1 MAQVS
6 ARATPSKMKLL
17 RTLFLYAA
25 LAGCLTTAA
34 LAQITAF
41 SYQGRLT
48 DGGAPANGL
57 YDFTLS
63 AHDALTSGNLV
74 GSALIFADVPVTN
87 GVFVLYPDFGAGALT
102 GQPRWLEV
110 GVRIGASTGAY
121 TPLNPRQPIL
131 ATPLANVANTVL
143 SLPAGVVGGAQ
154 LAPGSITAD
163 KLAPS
168 ITTLGLAPSG
178 ALLTSFDENATHLT
192 SNGYVKIPGLSTTVG
207 GWNVIP
213 ERNAQTNLSTGYSM
227 YGPASLWT
235 GTELFVYSISDY
247 SGPAGNRFNPATGL
261 WNPVPTNG
269 QPSFNN
275 NGTASLLQGGSDVF
289 VFGRVDPLMNPNSIG
304 GIFNLTSGG
313 WRNIP
318 TNGLPSIANN
328 GPRCFWTGSEV
339 LAIGDSD
346 SGQFYG
352 ALFSPLTNGWR
363 LIDTN
368 GNPQVRME
376 TSTVLIAGWTGTEL
390 FLYGNSRANPGEM
403 AGGLYHPA
411 NGTWRPASINNGPQ
425 LGDGSGRTGVWTGTE
440 WITYAYD
447 GEMAWQARLFAY
459 NPQMDAWRP
468 CSTVG
473 APWSDMSYGF
483 GSLFWTGTEVAEVIS
498 RGSDGTGSGGAT
510 VCLYQPATDSWRSF
524 ESLTPS
530 LASSMTV
537 PRLHWTG
544 SEGVGYLTES
554 SGGAAPSTVRPYRFT
569 PPRALFLYQKP

>member
-63 AHDALTSGNLV
+63 AHDALTSGNLA

-87 GVFVLYPDFGAGALT
+87 GVFVLYPDFGAGVLT

-235 GTELFVYSISDY
+235 GTELFVYKISEN
-247 SGPAGNRFNPATGL
+247 SLIPSAGNRFNPATGL

-376 TSTVLIAGWTGTEL
+376 TYTPLIAGWTGTEL
-390 FLYGNSRANPGEM
+390 FLYGNRRANPGAM

-411 NGTWRPASINNGPQ
+411 NGTWRPASTNNGPQ

-440 WITYAYD
+440 WITYES
-447 GEMAWQARLFAY
+447 GTGPWRFFAY

-483 GSLFWTGTEVAEVIS
+483 GSLFWTGTEVAGVIS
-498 RGSDGTGSGGAT
+498 RGSGGTGSGGAT
-510 VCLYQPATDSWRSF
+510 VSLYQPATDSWRSF

-530 LASSMTV
+530 LVSTMA

>member
-1 MAQVS
+1 MN
-6 ARATPSKMKLL
+6 LL

-63 AHDALTSGNLV
+63 ARDALTSGNLV

-87 GVFVLYPDFGAGALT
+87 GVFVLYPDFGAGVLN

-213 ERNAQTNLSTGYSM
+213 ERNAQTNLLTGYSM

-235 GTELFVYSISDY
+235 GTELFVYKISDN
-247 SGPAGNRFNPATGL
+247 SLIPSAGSRFNPATGL

-275 NGTASLLQGGSDVF
+275 YGTASLLQGGSDVF
-289 VFGRVDPLMNPNSIG
+289 VFGRVDTLMNPNSIG

-368 GNPQVRME
+368 GNPQVLME
-376 TSTVLIAGWTGTEL
+376 TSTALIAGWTGTEL
-390 FLYGNSRANPGEM
+390 FLYGNRRANPGAM

-411 NGTWRPASINNGPQ
+411 NGTWRPASTNNGPQ
-425 LGDGSGRTGVWTGTE
+425 SADRRTGVWTGTE
-440 WITYAYD
+440 WITYES
-447 GEMAWQARLFAY
+447 GTGPWRFFAY

-473 APWSDMSYGF
+473 APWPGYADY
-483 GSLFWTGTEVAEVIS
+483 GSLFWTGTEVAWVS
-498 RGSDGTGSGGAT
+498 WRGSGGT
-510 VCLYQPATDSWRSF
+510 TISGGQ
-524 ESLTPS
+524 PS
-530 LASSMTV
+530 LSTSRQRIAGVVLRASRRASFLRW
-537 PRLHWTG
+537 PPASTG
-544 SEGVGYLTES
+544 RGVK
-554 SGGAAPSTVRPYRFT
+554 
-569 PPRALFLYQKP
+569 ALVT

>member
-63 AHDALTSGNLV
+63 ARDALTSGNLV

-87 GVFVLYPDFGAGALT
+87 GVFVLYPDFGAGVLT

-213 ERNAQTNLSTGYSM
+213 ERNAQTIFSTGNSM

-235 GTELFVYSISDY
+235 GTELFVYKISDN
-247 SGPAGNRFNPATGL
+247 SLIPSAGSRFNPATGL

-269 QPSFNN
+269 QPSFSS
-275 NGTASLLQGGSDVF
+275 GIVSLVQGGSDVF
-289 VFGRVDPLMNPNSIG
+289 VFGRVDILMNPNSIG

-328 GPRCFWTGSEV
+328 DPRCFWTGSEV

-363 LIDTN
+363 LIDTSI
-368 GNPQVRME
+368 NPHVYMD
-376 TSTVLIAGWTGTEL
+376 SAIVGWTGSEV
-390 FLYGNSRANPGEM
+390 FVYGASRINSGTMSGA
-403 AGGLYHPA
+403 LYHPA
-411 NGTWRPASINNGPQ
+411 NRTWRAASTNNGPQ
-425 LGDGSGRTGVWTGTE
+425 FVYSSGRTGVWTGTE
-440 WITYAYD
+440 WITYES
-447 GEMAWQARLFAY
+447 GTGPWRFFAY

-473 APWSDMSYGF
+473 APSPGMADY
-483 GSLFWTGTEVAEVIS
+483 GSLFWTGTEVAWVS
-498 RGSDGTGSGGAT
+498 WRGPGGTTISGGAT
-510 VCLYQPATDSWRSF
+510 VSLYQPATDSWRNF

-530 LASSMTV
+530 LVSTMA

>member
-63 AHDALTSGNLV
+63 AHDALTSGNLA

-87 GVFVLYPDFGAGALT
+87 GVFVLYPDFGAGVLN

-235 GTELFVYSISDY
+235 GTELFVYKISEN
-247 SGPAGNRFNPATGL
+247 SLIPSAGNRFNPATGL

-363 LIDTN
+363 LIDTSI
-368 GNPQVRME
+368 NPHVYMD
-376 TSTVLIAGWTGTEL
+376 SAIVGWTGSEV
-390 FLYGNSRANPGEM
+390 FVYGASRINSGTMSGA
-403 AGGLYHPA
+403 LYHPA
-411 NGTWRPASINNGPQ
+411 NRTWRAASTNNGPQ
-425 LGDGSGRTGVWTGTE
+425 FVYSSGRTGVWTGTE
-440 WITYAYD
+440 WITYES
-447 GEMAWQARLFAY
+447 GTGPWRFFAY

-473 APWSDMSYGF
+473 APSPGMADY
-483 GSLFWTGTEVAEVIS
+483 GSLFWTGTEVAWVS
-498 RGSDGTGSGGAT
+498 WRGSGGTTISGGAT
-510 VCLYQPATDSWRSF
+510 VSLYQPATDSWRSF

-530 LASSMTV
+530 LVSTMA

-544 SEGVGYLTES
+544 SEGVGYLIES
-554 SGGAAPSTVRPYRFT
+554 SGGGYSSTVRPYRFT

>member
-63 AHDALTSGNLV
+63 ARDALTSGNLV

-87 GVFVLYPDFGAGALT
+87 GVFVLYPDFGAGVLN

-235 GTELFVYSISDY
+235 GTELFVYKISDN
-247 SGPAGNRFNPATGL
+247 SLIPSAGSRFNPATGL

-275 NGTASLLQGGSDVF
+275 YGTASLLQGGSDVF
-289 VFGRVDPLMNPNSIG
+289 VFGRVDTLMNPNSIG

-363 LIDTN
+363 LIDTSI
-368 GNPQVRME
+368 NPHVYMD
-376 TSTVLIAGWTGTEL
+376 SAIVGWTGSEV
-390 FLYGNSRANPGEM
+390 FVYGASRINSGTMSGA
-403 AGGLYHPA
+403 LYHPA
-411 NGTWRPASINNGPQ
+411 NRTWRAASTNNGPQ
-425 LGDGSGRTGVWTGTE
+425 FVYSSGRTGVWTGTE
-440 WITYAYD
+440 WITYES
-447 GEMAWQARLFAY
+447 GTGPWRFFAY

-473 APWSDMSYGF
+473 APSPGMADY
-483 GSLFWTGTEVAEVIS
+483 GSLFWTGTEVAWVS
-498 RGSDGTGSGGAT
+498 WRGSGGTGSGGAT
-510 VCLYQPATDSWRSF
+510 VSLYQPATDSWRSF

-530 LASSMTV
+530 LVSTMA

-554 SGGAAPSTVRPYRFT
+554 SGGAAPSAARPYRFT